1 MLTGSSASPFAA
13 IELAV
18 YKTLFTGYSPYA
30 ALTGEVNKERMDN
43 GAGNTASSA
52 ATTKESSKNVAAGK
66 RTAVSSAKLPSGALE
81 AKEESENAE
90 TSSCKKTD

>member
-13 IELAV
+13 IESAV

-30 ALTGEVNKERMDN
+30 ALTGEVNEERVDN
-43 GAGNTASSA
+43 GAGN
-52 ATTKESSKNVAAGK
+52 TTKESSKNGAAGK
-66 RTAVSSAKLPSGALE
+66 RTAVSSAKLQSGAPE

-90 TSSCKKTD
+90 TSSCKKSD

>member
-13 IELAV
+13 IESAV

-30 ALTGEVNKERMDN
+30 ALTGEVNKARMDTAARN
-43 GAGNTASSA
+43 AASSTT
-52 ATTKESSKNVAAGK
+52 TTKESSKNGAAGK
-66 RTAVSSAKLPSGALE
+66 HTPVSSAKSQSGAPE

-90 TSSCKKTD
+90 TTSCKKTD